1 MPIAE
6 AMAEAEKMNAT
17 SVDRKHV
24 VLKQQSLLDAWLD
37 QQAQRALIQMKKNE
51 SESTNTVK
59 QSDLK
64 SMPLLTL
71 TPVASEVG
79 SSGGY
84 SLTALLILTLAA
96 FALVVLGA
104 LIPSG
109 IKASKRYLV
118 HRKRRHYAPFASYPS
133 PDEEEEEVRLTDMN

>member
-1 MPIAE
+1 
-6 AMAEAEKMNAT
+6 
-17 SVDRKHV
+17 
-24 VLKQQSLLDAWLD
+24 
-37 QQAQRALIQMKKNE
+37 
-51 SESTNTVK
+51 
-59 QSDLK
+59 
-64 SMPLLTL
+64 MPLLTL

-109 IKASKRYLV
+109 IKASKRLV
-118 HRKRRHYAPFASYPS
+118 KQNKTPYYTR
-133 PDEEEEEVRLTDMN
+133 